1 MCNVN
6 ALLEDMRATFGDSAD
21 WRLECTG
28 AERRA
33 VSSLLRDAVPP
44 PQRARL
50 WRAAVGIAS
59 RQFGE
64 ISAELFE
71 ALSEVPTESSGAPF
85 QEKQKRQA
93 MIQTDLR
100 RTFPHLGAMFS
111 GADSPYAQ
119 ALAVSEAGASAEP
132 AGGGED
138 TSREAVME
146 PPADVWELLPPDW
159 QLPRGSNFFDYLWWL
174 LVAVYGLKDAPRL

>member
-1 MCNVN
+1 MSWDA
-6 ALLEDMRATFGDSAD
+6 ALATFGASAD

-119 ALAVSEAGASAEP
+119 ALVRVLDAYARLRPDVGEVGYVQGMSYLAAMVLWHGDVRSLP
-132 AGGGED
+132 A
-138 TSREAVME
+138 
-146 PPADVWELLPPDW
+146 PPPP
-159 QLPRGSNFFDYLWWL
+159 PR
-174 LVAVYGLKDAPRL
+174 AARP